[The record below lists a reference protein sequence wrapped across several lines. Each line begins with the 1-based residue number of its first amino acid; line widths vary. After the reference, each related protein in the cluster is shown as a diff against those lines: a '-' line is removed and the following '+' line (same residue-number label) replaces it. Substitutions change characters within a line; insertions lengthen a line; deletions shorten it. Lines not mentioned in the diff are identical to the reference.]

1 MAILTGPGAIA
12 DADFVEQQ
20 PSEPTFTFG
29 NEAQPMDIDPPTVFA
44 QPAPLIR
51 QPMQQSLLP
60 GAAPAPAG
68 TSKKPLETPA
78 QCVHIT
84 NATGVTNVE
93 AREGHRFDSIRDYE
107 TEDGGGVTLNAERR
121 VGDIGQAS
129 SERRANTQKELE
141 QRKKAGAKRY
151 EEAAKRRRGEWK
163 RRRGAGKR
171 RVEAGRR
178 RGVAGRRQTW
188 VPQCRVGYLK
198 RGGRQI
204 SRSEVSAMEAD
215 DSSTQDEDDSS
226 SSSCAPAVS
235 AGGSGER
242 RRGSG
247 EREQE
252 LASGARGNSE
262 RRWWSRRPE
271 AGQRQTQVPRCDTA
285 WGAKEGGAA
294 ADRDGTA
301 WLNPKDRRRKWD
313 RPLSSRD
320 EDEEDEDS
328 SSSSR
333 A

>member
-68 TSKKPLETPA
+68 TSKKPLETAA

-93 AREGHRFDSIRDYE
+93 AREGADVRMGRRQRKFDSIRDYE

-121 VGDIGQAS
+121 VGDIDGRAS
-129 SERRANTQKELE
+129 EYARRRERRDTK
-141 QRKKAGAKRY
+141 
-151 EEAAKRRRGEWK
+151 KRRSGEEGSGSGK
-163 RRRGAGKR
+163 EGRGKR

-226 SSSCAPAVS
+226 SCSK
-235 AGGSGER
+235 
-242 RRGSG
+242 
-247 EREQE
+247 
-252 LASGARGNSE
+252 
-262 RRWWSRRPE
+262 
-271 AGQRQTQVPRCDTA
+271 TT
-285 WGAKEGGAA
+285 
-294 ADRDGTA
+294 T
-301 WLNPKDRRRKWD
+301 
-313 RPLSSRD
+313 
-320 EDEEDEDS
+320 
-328 SSSSR
+328 
-333 A
+333 